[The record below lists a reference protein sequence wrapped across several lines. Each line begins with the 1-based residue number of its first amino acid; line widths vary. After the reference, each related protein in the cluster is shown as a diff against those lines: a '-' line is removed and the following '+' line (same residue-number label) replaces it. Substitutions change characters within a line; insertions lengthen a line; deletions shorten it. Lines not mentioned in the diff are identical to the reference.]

1 MLEKF
6 TKRDFLKKDTKVIEN
21 SKIKSIDLKINNIFK
36 NKVIKCKL

>member
-1 MLEKF
+1 MN
-6 TKRDFLKKDTKVIEN
+6 RDFLKKDTKVTEN